1 MKLVGKLSTALAM
14 ASLGGVLFASQA
26 GAQAQLCDGQPVTIT
41 GTAGDDVLEGT
52 AGADVIFA
60 AQGDDIIFGFG
71 GDDIICAGQ
80 GNDIVMGGQGFDVIF
95 GAQGNDVLFAAD
107 GSTEA
112 DRADTAGSRMF
123 GGAGNDLIVG
133 SNRWDRM
140 QGGLGVDNLQGFEGR
155 DWMRAGGD
163 NDFVDGGGGIDDMHG
178 GNGADRMRSTTGDT
192 VRGSNGNDLCEINGT
207 PERQV
212 SCTTDANAY
221 STARHEPVVPPT
233 ESGIEQE
240 FDYFRVLVNAR
251 EAAKLADTSAAAC
264 NDTAES
270 WEQIFANNDTVVGN
284 GWFVTREFHEIIE
297 VLNPR
302 LVRATHTT
310 RVFDRNGDLVQAT
323 ERASLSFLYEDGYWR
338 GISTDCL

>member
-1 MKLVGKLSTALAM
+1 MKLVGKLSTALAAAGL
-14 ASLGGVLFASQA
+14 ASVFLAPQL
-26 GAQAQLCDGQPVTIT
+26 GAQAQLCDGQPVTVT

-221 STARHEPVVPPT
+221 STARHEPVMAPT
-233 ESGIEQE
+233 ESGVEQGLLYINQLFNNRNSE
-240 FDYFRVLVNAR
+240 RLVDT
-251 EAAKLADTSAAAC
+251 EAAGCDGDVSVWEEGFATNTSVLGDGWSVGRDITDVSFS
-264 NDTAES
+264 NRFLVMVNLRTRFYNGNREL
-270 WEQIFANNDTVVGN
+270 VVLQDGAQ
-284 GWFVTREFHEIIE
+284 FLIY
-297 VLNPR
+297 
-302 LVRATHTT
+302 
-310 RVFDRNGDLVQAT
+310 
-323 ERASLSFLYEDGYWR
+323 ERGAWRSLDNS
-338 GISTDCL
+338 CV